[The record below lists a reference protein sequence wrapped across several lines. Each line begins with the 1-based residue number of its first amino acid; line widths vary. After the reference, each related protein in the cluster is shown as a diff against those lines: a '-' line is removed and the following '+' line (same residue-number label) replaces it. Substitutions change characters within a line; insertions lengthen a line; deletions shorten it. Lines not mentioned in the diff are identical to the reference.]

1 MFGRVRTACEAR
13 AAGKGLP
20 LIVTQAINVTGF
32 LLESNKHILF
42 TLKMPFI
49 THNMLF
55 RSQLSKPTG
64 SGECVCMSKTP
75 EVSDLDSEFLFLFSV
90 LCF

>member
-1 MFGRVRTACEAR
+1 
-13 AAGKGLP
+13 
-20 LIVTQAINVTGF
+20 
-32 LLESNKHILF
+32 
-42 TLKMPFI
+42 
-49 THNMLF
+49 MLF

-90 LCF
+90 LCFWHYPSLLPVLFAIVCQALIVSAQACDKSNFT